1 MDFLEKRLNFIY
13 LSYISKKQVML
24 VFRMQEIQKIQWI
37 LGCSEIIRFLTSTE
51 FSCQKIDYNFR
62 AKELIAIL
70 GSRKFIISLALKT
83 KGFFCS
89 EELLMKSNFLCSKT
103 KKFRRNFRVKKSI
116 KTLGHWKL
124 NSFPCLQKFA
134 ISGI

>member
-1 MDFLEKRLNFIY
+1 MLKISLLAIEISTTKLIPLNKI
-13 LSYISKKQVML
+13 LLLKSKKQVML

-89 EELLMKSNFLCSKT
+89 EELRKAIFCAQKNLIVT
-103 KKFRRNFRVKKSI
+103 KQLS
-116 KTLGHWKL
+116 TT
-124 NSFPCLQKFA
+124 
-134 ISGI
+134 